1 MALTQQQ
8 QDLIDCLKL
17 SGLEKDDIVA
27 IMLPLAKSETKMD
40 EMLDYL
46 IFNLENNIKVSPDD
60 VLGKMY
66 RIVGM
71 VK

>member
-8 QDLIDCLKL
+8 QDLIDCLKMA
-17 SGLEKDDIVA
+17 GLENDDVSA
-27 IMLPLAKSETKMD
+27 IMLPLANSPEKMD

-46 IFNLENNIKVSPDD
+46 INVLQSDRKITPDEVLE
-60 VLGKMY
+60 KMY

-71 VK
+71 I

>member
-8 QDLIDCLKL
+8 QDLIDCLKMAE
-17 SGLEKDDIVA
+17 LEKDDISA
-27 IMLPLAKSETKMD
+27 IMLPLANSPEQMD

-46 IFNLENNIKVSPDD
+46 IDALQSNKKITPDEAME
-60 VLGKMY
+60 KMY

-71 VK
+71 I

>member
-17 SGLEKDDIVA
+17 SGLEKDDVLT
-27 IMLPLAKSETKMD
+27 IMLPLANSPEQMD

-46 IFNLENNIKVSPDD
+46 IDALQSNRKITSDEAME
-60 VLGKMY
+60 KMY
-66 RIVGM
+66 RIVGTI
-71 VK
+71 

>member
-17 SGLEKDDIVA
+17 SGLEKDDVLT
-27 IMLPLAKSETKMD
+27 IMLPLANSPEQMD

-46 IFNLENNIKVSPDD
+46 IDALQSNRKITSDEAME
-60 VLGKMY
+60 KMY

-71 VK
+71 I

>member
-8 QDLIDCLKL
+8 QDLIDCLKMA
-17 SGLEKDDIVA
+17 GLEKDDISA
-27 IMLPLAKSETKMD
+27 IMLPLANSPEQMD

-46 IFNLENNIKVSPDD
+46 IDALQSNKKITPDEAME
-60 VLGKMY
+60 KMY

-71 VK
+71 I